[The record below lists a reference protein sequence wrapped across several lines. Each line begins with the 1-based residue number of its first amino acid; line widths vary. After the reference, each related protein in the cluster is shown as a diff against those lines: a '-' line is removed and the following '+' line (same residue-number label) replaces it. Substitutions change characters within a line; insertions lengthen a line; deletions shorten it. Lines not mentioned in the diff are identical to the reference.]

1 VQRFSGNNF
10 PVTFKRGLRSVEEK
24 QRNAKQ
30 IEANEKERDGSGL
43 AGDAGDCAETWLQS
57 TNPRETTPP
66 PTAYSS
72 PSLLSLFSLF
82 LPPPPCTFSLAAHQT
97 RAISFPR
104 IFPPSS
110 PLQLRDA
117 GCVRSSKEQL
127 P

>member
-10 PVTFKRGLRSVEEK
+10 PVTFKRGLRSAEEK

-82 LPPPPCTFSLAAHQT
+82 LPPPPLHVLFGGTSNACDFFSPHFP
-97 RAISFPR
+97 AIITATAP
-104 IFPPSS
+104 
-110 PLQLRDA
+110 
-117 GCVRSSKEQL
+117 
-127 P
+127 